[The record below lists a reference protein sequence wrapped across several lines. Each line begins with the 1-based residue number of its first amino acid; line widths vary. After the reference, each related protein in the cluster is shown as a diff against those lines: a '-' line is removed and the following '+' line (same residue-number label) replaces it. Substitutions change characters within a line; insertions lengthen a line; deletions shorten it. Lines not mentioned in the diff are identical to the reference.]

1 MKVKTWNFKQFSLRG
16 ATQVNSIKENSKQE
30 GEPEENALTKGTIK
44 EIERKKLQDFYSSVL
59 GSTPEEVKNNSRVL
73 RRKIYIFGLVMVIL
87 ALFLYFFVVGKVS
100 FVTA

>member
-1 MKVKTWNFKQFSLRG
+1 M
-16 ATQVNSIKENSKQE
+16 NSIKENSKQE

-59 GSTPEEVKNNSRVL
+59 GSNHEEVKNNSRVL
-73 RRKIYIFGLVMVIL
+73 RRKIYIFGLIMLIL